1 MTILEE
7 ILVFILTFLISI
19 PSAYEVYIFL
29 IIISLIVICPR
40 GVFHY
45 MIGENMK
52 FPKNDIWTFIPRNIF
67 NLLKIFTILFFID
80 RYLIFPLISDEIK
93 DFQRTKYNAQ
103 SGVEYLDNH
112 RIVQFI
118 NVLDFKLNESEDT
131 EEDKSEEQFKTSFID
146 DIIIN
151 PQKLDYRDCLKDI
164 KVKYQTQY
172 KIVLYGEDK
181 SNGVICKMY
190 YKFTID
196 EVNNS
201 YHDTI
206 LTVSKKESK

>member
-1 MTILEE
+1 MIILEE

-29 IIISLIVICPR
+29 IIISLIVICHR
-40 GVFHY
+40 GVSHY

-52 FPKNDIWTFIPRNIF
+52 FSKNDIWTFIPRNIF

-80 RYLIFPLISDEIK
+80 KYLIFPLISDEIK
-93 DFQRTKYNAQ
+93 DFQRTNYNAQ
-103 SGVEYLDNH
+103 SEVEYLDNH

-118 NVLDFKLNESEDT
+118 NILGFKLNVSEDT
-131 EEDKSEEQFKTSFID
+131 EEDKSEEQFTTSSID

-151 PQKLDYRDCLKDI
+151 PQKLDYHDCLKNI
-164 KVKYQTQY
+164 KVKYQTQH

-190 YKFTID
+190 YKLTTD
-196 EVNNS
+196 EFNND

-206 LTVSKKESK
+206 LTVSKKENK